1 MTLILATM
9 YLTHEDLAFEIM
21 WPRILRTNSA
31 GNNDKAAESCSTIY
45 IYTNISY
52 IQ

>member
-9 YLTHEDLAFEIM
+9 YLRKDLAFEIM
-21 WPRILRTNSA
+21 WPRILRTNPT
-31 GNNDKAAESCSTIY
+31 GNNDKAAEMFHHMY
-45 IYTNISY
+45 PNISY